1 MIDPAALARHYSRFR
16 VSERILL
23 TGHAHQAWPDVAFEA
38 QQQAWLDAAEHV
50 DGKWNFAAEQAGRVQ
65 EGFAALLGDSP
76 AHIALGQNTHELVVR
91 WVSALPLQDRRQIV
105 TTDGEFGS
113 WRRQADR
120 LAEEPLE
127 IARVHARPA
136 ETLAERLAAV
146 ISDNLTRLIARSTGP
161 DPEDVF
167 ITLGGGS
174 TFRTSFYKYDYLTDA
189 MTSQIFNDGET
200 GAVQDMD
207 YAAADTTKGAAVT
220 AGVKIGNIN
229 VYGGLFVSADGG
241 RTWDRI
247 EEAKASVQTQTYY
260 GVAVKNNGDIYV
272 SGGSGYFARWTPD
285 GDGTYTEQRLLEDAV
300 ANPDP
305 NDPQSL
311 IFTDVQFAPDDE
323 TKGWL
328 VGGQLLGFV
337 GDVPQYRGLIFET
350 RDGGATWTR
359 QGVREAEEYGALFPR
374 LNRLD
379 VLSAENAW
387 AVGNGGA
394 VITYQPGQ

>member
-65 EGFAALLGDSP
+65 EGFARLLGDAP

-146 ISDNLTRLIARSTGP
+146 ISDR
-161 DPEDVF
+161 
-167 ITLGGGS
+167 
-174 TFRTSFYKYDYLTDA
+174 
-189 MTSQIFNDGET
+189 
-200 GAVQDMD
+200 
-207 YAAADTTKGAAVT
+207 T
-220 AGVKIGNIN
+220 AGVVVSSVLFDTAEIIPHLDLVAARCDRLGVQLLVDAYHHLNVVPFDISALGLERAFITGGGYKYCQLGEGNAFLRVPPGQELRPVITGWFADPGLETPDAPRLGSGVSYAAGARAFAGATYDPTSHYRAAAVFAFHQREALN
-229 VYGGLFVSADGG
+229 AEQLRATSRRQVKLLREEFEGLDVDPRIAHVEPMPDERRGGFLALRTARGVAVAAAARQRGLFVDARGAFLRVGPAPYVTDQQL
-241 RTWDRI
+241 RD
-247 EEAKASVQTQTYY
+247 
-260 GVAVKNNGDIYV
+260 GVAILG
-272 SGGSGYFARWTPD
+272 
-285 GDGTYTEQRLLEDAV
+285 RLL
-300 ANPDP
+300 
-305 NDPQSL
+305 
-311 IFTDVQFAPDDE
+311 
-323 TKGWL
+323 
-328 VGGQLLGFV
+328 
-337 GDVPQYRGLIFET
+337 
-350 RDGGATWTR
+350 
-359 QGVREAEEYGALFPR
+359 REAGH
-374 LNRLD
+374 
-379 VLSAENAW
+379 
-387 AVGNGGA
+387 
-394 VITYQPGQ
+394 PG